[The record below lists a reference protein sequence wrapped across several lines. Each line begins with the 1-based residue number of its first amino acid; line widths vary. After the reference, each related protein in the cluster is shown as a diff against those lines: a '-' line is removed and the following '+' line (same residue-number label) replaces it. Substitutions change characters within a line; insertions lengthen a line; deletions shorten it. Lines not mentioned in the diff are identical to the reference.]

1 MKKGDASHAE
11 QPISE
16 LPKRLC
22 SEIQLFD
29 LCELER
35 CRYRDGRFCTD
46 TDMLARFEAV
56 AEPEDRSARRFDDD
70 LEEEPDTDGFAD
82 DDEDDERE
90 YSVFD
95 DEDREEPSD
104 DDW

>member
-1 MKKGDASHAE
+1 MKMGDTSQAE
-11 QPISE
+11 QQSTT

-46 TDMLARFEAV
+46 TEMLARFEAV
-56 AEPEDRSARRFDDD
+56 AEPEDRPVRSIDDD
-70 LEEEPDTDGFAD
+70 GDDDPDMDGFEADEEE
-82 DDEDDERE
+82 DERE